1 MICYIFNK
9 KGKKKWEREKL
20 LFFYILL
27 ITLITE
33 NYSFFFPSYIFIAH
47 NKIMWVVWQYENN
60 VAVSYNLT
68 PQKKN
73 VKEIVKMFHILYV
86 CAFGANGIILKPGQS
101 SHGSG
106 P

>member
-1 MICYIFNK
+1 
-9 KGKKKWEREKL
+9 
-20 LFFYILL
+20 
-27 ITLITE
+27 
-33 NYSFFFPSYIFIAH
+33 
-47 NKIMWVVWQYENN
+47 MWVVWQYENN
-60 VAVSYNLT
+60 IALFT
-68 PQKKN
+68 IWHLKKKN